1 MFYFLHSTREN
12 MKSRYQKD
20 VCKWSRSPWLSW
32 AIKKSKHLTSCHST
46 GSHVPEEH
54 HALCLHCPWADGEQG
69 EQRRSHRKLF
79 PQRALGQREPRKGGA
94 FLTSICIFRI
104 HFQRRVSGFYGK
116 EETSEQVV
124 LMEKDREGT
133 PGFTSHSI
141 PLRRSPL
148 PPPTSR
154 QPTWSRRGRQD
165 FSLETNVLPLHLC
178 AAVRQLESDGW
189 A

>member
-1 MFYFLHSTREN
+1 MVKVSLAFLGDQEVQT
-12 MKSRYQKD
+12 
-20 VCKWSRSPWLSW
+20 P
-32 AIKKSKHLTSCHST
+32 HLL
-46 GSHVPEEH
+46 P
-54 HALCLHCPWADGEQG
+54 Q
-69 EQRRSHRKLF
+69 HRK
-79 PQRALGQREPRKGGA
+79 PRARGAPRSVPALSVGWRGAGGIAKESQKIVPLESPRLEGTQERGA

-189 A
+189 AWAAWSLCWSCGI